1 VKTATVICEQC
12 GKHVERP
19 QKEVTRSLK
28 LGRRIFC
35 SNSCGAKYNNECI
48 PRVRKQCQICGDYF
62 ETKEYGKGANTFCS
76 RVCAN
81 QKARTLSPEGLE
93 KLRQTDFEHEGNLN
107 IASAMKSREAWKYV
121 ELEERLQSYPHEFE
135 CKIGDYIFD
144 LVLPCFMVA
153 VEFDGPD
160 HRREKQRLSD
170 AKKTQ
175 TAEDLGY
182 IVLRRE
188 VKRAT
193 VIPNAVLDG
202 VVP

>member
-1 VKTATVICEQC
+1 MI
-12 GKHVERP
+12 
-19 QKEVTRSLK
+19 
-28 LGRRIFC
+28 
-35 SNSCGAKYNNECI
+35 
-48 PRVRKQCQICGDYF
+48 
-62 ETKEYGKGANTFCS
+62 
-76 RVCAN
+76 
-81 QKARTLSPEGLE
+81 
-93 KLRQTDFEHEGNLN
+93 
-107 IASAMKSREAWKYV
+107 
-121 ELEERLQSYPHEFE
+121 
-135 CKIGDYIFD
+135 
-144 LVLPCFMVA
+144 A